1 MPSSSNHLPTNPI
14 PTMNK
19 TAERVR
25 ETKIIS
31 IYPQRYDVLPVLN
44 VSAHTM
50 AQARIKVIENS
61 EGSWVLYED
70 VKTFLDNKIK
80 ANSQKSI
87 EEIGLS
93 THAVNVLKRIGAKT
107 VEDVTKLYV
116 TNGGHLLRYRGMGF
130 KANNEIMLKI
140 YQ

>member
-1 MPSSSNHLPTNPI
+1 MSP
-14 PTMNK
+14 
-19 TAERVR
+19 
-25 ETKIIS
+25 
-31 IYPQRYDVLPVLN
+31 YPQRYDVLPVLN

-70 VKTFLDNKIK
+70 VKKFLDNKIK
-80 ANSQKSI
+80 SNSQKSI

-93 THAVNVLKRIGAKT
+93 THAINILKRSGLNT
-107 VEDVTKLYV
+107 VEDISKFHHHAHDLLKL
-116 TNGGHLLRYRGMGF
+116 RGMGM
-130 KANNEIMLKI
+130 KTYNEIISKI